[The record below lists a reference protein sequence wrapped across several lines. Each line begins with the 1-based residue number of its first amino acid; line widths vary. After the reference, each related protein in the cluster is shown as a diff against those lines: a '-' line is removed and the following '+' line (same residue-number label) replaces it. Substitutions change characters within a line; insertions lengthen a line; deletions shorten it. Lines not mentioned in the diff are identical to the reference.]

1 MNQMKT
7 VSLRLD
13 EGQEKELSEY
23 AARMQVDKSTAAR
36 KILAEGMSVIK
47 KREALEK
54 VRQHQWSIWKAA
66 SYCGLSYREFL
77 PLLRQENVPFPLTAE
92 DLEQE
97 LNENRSK

>member
-13 EGQEKELSEY
+13 EGQDKELSDY

-36 KILAEGMSVIK
+36 KIIAEGMTVIK
-47 KREALEK
+47 KQEALEK
-54 VRQHQWSIWKAA
+54 VRQRQWSIWKAA
-66 SYCGLSYREFL
+66 SYCSLSYREFL
-77 PLLRQENVPFPLTAE
+77 PLLRQENVPFPLTAD

>member
-13 EGQEKELSEY
+13 EGQDKEVNDY
-23 AARMQVDKSTAAR
+23 AARLQVDKSTAAR
-36 KILAEGMSVIK
+36 KIITEGLSVIK
-47 KREALEK
+47 KREALKK
-54 VRQHQWSIWKAA
+54 VQQRQWTVWKAA

-77 PLLRQENVPFPLTAE
+77 PLLRQENVPFPLTVE